1 MAILT
6 ESTSCSMWQS
16 MNRCKDTYGLGEKKI
31 VIFWLD
37 AEVFED

>member
-1 MAILT
+1 MAVTT
-6 ESTSCSMWQS
+6 ESISYSTWPSMDI
-16 MNRCKDTYGLGEKKI
+16 CKGTYGLGEKKI